1 MLTLTTRGLETFVQ
15 GPFEEKKIL
24 SRILTFEDPSAERSK
39 AYKSG
44 FWDGS
49 IRLYDRDQDMFLSG
63 LVRMVRDG
71 LRESGVESEVVD
83 ERPRPPVEKGVPADL
98 FPGIQL
104 RDYQVSA
111 IRKGLLQGGGICK
124 IPTRGGK
131 TFVAAG
137 FLKLI
142 GLPSIFLV
150 GQVQLLRQTC
160 QVLRDRL
167 GFSSIGKIG
176 DGIYDPGFHTVVTVQ
191 SAYELLRRRDSGFLQ
206 LLQNIKVLV
215 IDECQHTAALSWE
228 VVARSIPADYR
239 FGLSG
244 TPYKTRDRGSYEDYL
259 LLGICGPPCSIIPTW
274 TLVEQGWIA
283 QPLIYLLPVTDPCK
297 GKSWAQV
304 YEKGIVTHPGRN
316 RAALLATQ
324 GLVSKGH
331 QTLILVQRKE
341 HGKAFLQTL
350 AGVGI
355 SAVFLMGGDVVWVQ
369 DGEKVRE
376 TRDVVDGEISRT
388 REEFRR
394 GEHQVLIATSVL
406 DEGVDLPEVG
416 ALVLLS
422 GGKSFVKT
430 LQRLG
435 RALCPKPGDNQ
446 VFIVDFCDRQHY
458 WLQAHSRAR
467 EKEYL
472 AERHT
477 ILGAAEFW
485 GRFSPP
491 GVDIPSVSDV
501 TCWSVTPQEGGNP

>member
-1 MLTLTTRGLETFVQ
+1 MLVLTTRGLETFVT

-24 SRILTFEDPSAERSK
+24 GRILTFEDPSAERSRAFK
-39 AYKSG
+39 TG
-44 FWDGS
+44 FWDGQ

-63 LVRMVRDG
+63 LVGMVQAG
-71 LRESGVESEVVD
+71 LRESGVETTVVD
-83 ERPRPPVEKGVPADL
+83 ETPRPPVTREVPADL

-150 GQVQLLRQTC
+150 GQVQLLRQTV
-160 QVLRDRL
+160 QVLRERL
-167 GFSSIGKIG
+167 GFPSVGKIG
-176 DGIYDPGFHTVVTVQ
+176 DGVYDPAFHTVVTVQ
-191 SAYELLRRRDSGFLQ
+191 SAYELIRRRDPGFLQ
-206 LLQNIKVLV
+206 FIHNIKVLV
-215 IDECQHTAALSWE
+215 IDECQHASALSWE
-228 VVARSIPADYR
+228 VVARSIPALYR

-244 TPYKTRDRGSYEDYL
+244 TPYKTRDRGSYEDFL

-283 QPLIYLLPVTDPCK
+283 QPLIYLLPVTDPCR
-297 GKSWAQV
+297 GSSWAKV

-331 QTLILVQRKE
+331 QTLVLVQRKE
-341 HGKAFLQTL
+341 HGKAFLRSL
-350 AGVGI
+350 GEKGI

-376 TRDVVDGEISRT
+376 TRDVVDGEISRV

-446 VFIVDFCDRQHY
+446 VYIVDFLDRQHP

-472 AERHT
+472 SERHT
-477 ILGAAEFW
+477 VLGAAEFW
-485 GRFSPP
+485 ARFGLT
-491 GVDIPSVSDV
+491 GVDTSPVPDLL
-501 TCWSVTPQEGGNP
+501 WSVTPQEGGK